1 MTTVP
6 LAVAEQI
13 KLLFN
18 FENLIFRIESNRKNI
33 TKVVGKWASESS
45 MWFGCDVHATFET
58 NIRQSQFDD
67 SILFDFDF
75 DLYFDLNVV
84 VFRLLKLREE
94 RMFCCLQK

>member
-33 TKVVGKWASESS
+33 TKVVGK
-45 MWFGCDVHATFET
+45 
-58 NIRQSQFDD
+58 
-67 SILFDFDF
+67 
-75 DLYFDLNVV
+75 
-84 VFRLLKLREE
+84 
-94 RMFCCLQK
+94 